1 MSLIQNNLFENIDS
15 ELIIS
20 NIVPYLKM
28 KEVLMFVLCSKKYL
42 EFQNDAF
49 IANVKNNMFLNHYL
63 SVRKLDFIPIIEKS
77 SFEKCQFLTVFD
89 NISHED
95 KICDESILRIDL
107 SKKNSFHKNQTTID
121 STFEL
126 FKILMC
132 LTMFHMKK
140 QYKNM
145 ITLNMLD
152 YFQDI
157 YNIKNNEIFD
167 KSLDI
172 FQKFI
177 ESRDT
182 VLWFSSNINLYNIY
196 ETINL
201 INDDGNNDLLKKTII
216 SFEPNNIAMVEY
228 NHMNTIS
235 VLMFIFN
242 NLDSIECKIYICSY
256 ILKYMNMIILN
267 YQNMSL
273 NINMVDVDYMY
284 ETSAKLDYFKKNTM
298 KNLSNLS
305 Y

>member
-1 MSLIQNNLFENIDS
+1 MSLIKNNHFENIDY

-49 IANVKNNMFLNHYL
+49 IVNVKNNMFLNHYL
-63 SVRKLDFIPIIEKS
+63 SVRKLDFISIIDKS
-77 SFEKCQFLTVFD
+77 SFKKCQFLTIFD

-95 KICDESILRIDL
+95 KICDEGIWEIDL
-107 SKKNSFHKNQTTID
+107 TKNISFHQNQTTID

-132 LTMFHMKK
+132 LTMFHMKT

-157 YNIKNNEIFD
+157 FNIKNNEIFD
-167 KSLDI
+167 NSHDI
-172 FQKFI
+172 FLKFI
-177 ESRDT
+177 RNRDT

-201 INDDGNNDLLKKTII
+201 INDDGNNDLLKKTIR
-216 SFEPNNIAMVEY
+216 SFEPNNIAMVDY

-256 ILKYMNMIILN
+256 ILNYMNMVILN

-273 NINMVDVDYMY
+273 NMVDVDYLY
-284 ETSAKLDYFKKNTM
+284 ETSAKLDYFKKDTI

-305 Y
+305 

>member
-1 MSLIQNNLFENIDS
+1 MSLIQNNLFENIDH

-28 KEVLMFVLCSKKYL
+28 KEVLMFVLCSKNYL
-42 EFQNDAF
+42 KFQNDAF
-49 IANVKNNMFLNHYL
+49 IVNIKNNMFLNHYL
-63 SVRKLDFIPIIEKS
+63 SVRKLDFISIIEKS
-77 SFEKCQFLTVFD
+77 SFQKYQFLTVFD
-89 NISHED
+89 NISHDD
-95 KICDESILRIDL
+95 KFCDEGIWEIDET
-107 SKKNSFHKNQTTID
+107 KNISFHQNQTTID

-132 LTMFHMKK
+132 LTMFHMKT
-140 QYKNM
+140 QYKNI
-145 ITLNMLD
+145 ITLNMLN
-152 YFQDI
+152 YFKNI
-157 YNIKNNEIFD
+157 YYIKNNEIFD
-167 KSLDI
+167 KSHDI
-172 FQKFI
+172 FLKFI
-177 ESRDT
+177 RNRDT

-201 INDDGNNDLLKKTII
+201 INDDENNDLLKKTIR

-273 NINMVDVDYMY
+273 NMVDVDYLY
-284 ETSAKLDYFKKNTM
+284 ETSAKLDYFKKDTI

>member
-1 MSLIQNNLFENIDS
+1 MSLIQNNLFENIDY

-49 IANVKNNMFLNHYL
+49 IVNVKNNMFLNHYL

-77 SFEKCQFLTVFD
+77 SFKKFQFLTIFD
-89 NISHED
+89 NISRED
-95 KICDESILRIDL
+95 KICDESILKIDL
-107 SKKNSFHKNQTTID
+107 SKNISFHKNQTTID

-167 KSLDI
+167 KSHDI
-172 FQKFI
+172 FLKFI
-177 ESRDT
+177 RNRDT

-201 INDDGNNDLLKKTII
+201 LSDDNGLLKRTIR
-216 SFEPNNIAMVEY
+216 SFEPNNIITVDY

-256 ILKYMNMIILN
+256 ILKYKNMMILN
-267 YQNMSL
+267 CQ
-273 NINMVDVDYMY
+273 NMVDVDYLY
-284 ETSAKLDYFKKNTM
+284 ETSAKLNFFKNETIKH
-298 KNLSNLS
+298 LSNQL
-305 Y
+305 YCYK

>member
-1 MSLIQNNLFENIDS
+1 MSLIQNNLFENIDY

-49 IANVKNNMFLNHYL
+49 IVNVKNNMFLNHYL
-63 SVRKLDFIPIIEKS
+63 SVRKLDFIPIVEKS
-77 SFEKCQFLTVFD
+77 SFKKCQFLTIFD

-95 KICDESILRIDL
+95 KICDESILKIDL
-107 SKKNSFHKNQTTID
+107 SKNISFHKNQTTID

-157 YNIKNNEIFD
+157 YNIKNNEIFN
-167 KSLDI
+167 KSHDI
-172 FQKFI
+172 FLKFI
-177 ESRDT
+177 RNRDT

-201 INDDGNNDLLKKTII
+201 LSDDNGLLKKTII
-216 SFEPNNIAMVEY
+216 SFEPNNIITVDY

-256 ILKYMNMIILN
+256 ILKYKNMMILDRK
-267 YQNMSL
+267 
-273 NINMVDVDYMY
+273 NMVDVDYLY
-284 ETSAKLDYFKKNTM
+284 ETSAKLNFFKNETIKH
-298 KNLSNLS
+298 LSNQL
-305 Y
+305 YCYK

>member
-1 MSLIQNNLFENIDS
+1 MSLIQNNLFENIDY

-49 IANVKNNMFLNHYL
+49 IVNVKNNMFLNHYL
-63 SVRKLDFIPIIEKS
+63 SVRKLDFIPIVEKS
-77 SFEKCQFLTVFD
+77 SFKKCQFLTIFD

-95 KICDESILRIDL
+95 KICDESILKIDL
-107 SKKNSFHKNQTTID
+107 SKNISFHKNQTTID

-167 KSLDI
+167 KSHDI
-172 FQKFI
+172 FLKFI
-177 ESRDT
+177 RNRDT

-201 INDDGNNDLLKKTII
+201 LSDDNGLLKKTIK
-216 SFEPNNIAMVEY
+216 SFEPNNIITVDY

-256 ILKYMNMIILN
+256 ILKYKNMMILN
-267 YQNMSL
+267 RQ
-273 NINMVDVDYMY
+273 NMVDVDYLY
-284 ETSAKLDYFKKNTM
+284 ETSAKLNFFKNETIKH
-298 KNLSNLS
+298 LSNQL
-305 Y
+305 YCYK

>member
-1 MSLIQNNLFENIDS
+1 MSLIQNNLFENIDY

-49 IANVKNNMFLNHYL
+49 IVHVKNNMFLNHYL
-63 SVRKLDFIPIIEKS
+63 SVRKLDFIPIVEKS
-77 SFEKCQFLTVFD
+77 SFKKCQFLTIFD

-95 KICDESILRIDL
+95 KIFDESILKIDL
-107 SKKNSFHKNQTTID
+107 SKNISFHKNQTTID

-167 KSLDI
+167 KSHDI
-172 FQKFI
+172 FLKFI
-177 ESRDT
+177 RNRDI

-201 INDDGNNDLLKKTII
+201 INDDNGLLKKTIR
-216 SFEPNNIAMVEY
+216 SFEPNNIIAVDY

-256 ILKYMNMIILN
+256 ILKYKNMMILN
-267 YQNMSL
+267 CQ
-273 NINMVDVDYMY
+273 NMVDVDYLY
-284 ETSAKLDYFKKNTM
+284 ETSAKLNFFKNETIKH
-298 KNLSNLS
+298 LSNQL
-305 Y
+305 YCYK